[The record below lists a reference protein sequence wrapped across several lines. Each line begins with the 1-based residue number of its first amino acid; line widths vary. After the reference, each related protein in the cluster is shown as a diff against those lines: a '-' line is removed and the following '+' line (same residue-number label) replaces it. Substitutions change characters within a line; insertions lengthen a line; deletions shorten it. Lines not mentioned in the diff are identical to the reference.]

1 MLETIKEIICEYV
14 EIEPEDITPESSLRY
29 DIGASSF
36 DLMNIAVAI
45 EEKFD
50 IKISNASL
58 PKIKTVGDVVEM
70 LENKLGAVAN

>member
-14 EIEPEDITPESSLRY
+14 EIEPEDITLESSLRY

-45 EEKFD
+45 EEKFK
-50 IKISNASL
+50 IKISNAAM
-58 PKIKTVGDVVEM
+58 PKIKTVGDVVDL
-70 LENKLGAVAN
+70 LEAKLATN